1 MLFKLSNMNS
11 NLALTLGYL
20 NPVLNNS
27 ALRSF
32 YRLGGGGG
40 QVRSQP
46 EFQNPSLQVIRKK
59 PCTRQYI
66 TIVFELVFCGSSI
79 AVAVW
84 QCSCLHLS
92 YNTVTRPYHLSEF
105 TPNRTSLLSFKE
117 MLNLLNTTLKS
128 CYQLTNSPYL
138 DHYISYCAYWENL

>member
-40 QVRSQP
+40 VGT
-46 EFQNPSLQVIRKK
+46 F
-59 PCTRQYI
+59 
-66 TIVFELVFCGSSI
+66 I
-79 AVAVW
+79 A
-84 QCSCLHLS
+84 
-92 YNTVTRPYHLSEF
+92 
-105 TPNRTSLLSFKE
+105 
-117 MLNLLNTTLKS
+117 
-128 CYQLTNSPYL
+128 
-138 DHYISYCAYWENL
+138 